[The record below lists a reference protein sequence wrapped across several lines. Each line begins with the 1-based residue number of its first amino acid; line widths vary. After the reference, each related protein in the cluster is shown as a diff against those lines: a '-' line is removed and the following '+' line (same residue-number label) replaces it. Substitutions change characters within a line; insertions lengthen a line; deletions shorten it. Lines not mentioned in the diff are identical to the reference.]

1 MVTPG
6 TNQNAYWRCSICGHE
21 WPASPKTRKN
31 GHGCPECKKRLLSE
45 KRLGYALRSSQS
57 LEEWCLV
64 NSRQDML
71 NEWSLKNTCLPDE
84 ITYGSKKSVL
94 WICKKCGT
102 EWPAAPSS
110 RTGRGD
116 GCPACAGKQVNTFNN
131 IGAVYPHLV
140 EEWHSEKTEP
150 FNPIPFVQTRMK
162 NTGGFVRGDTNGWLL
177 RILGANQDVPIARA
191 ERC

>member
-1 MVTPG
+1 MNISNPHLTNAPNTCKISPRARAHITRGDVAQLGEHHVRNVGVVGSNPIISTTEFERPGHSRSFFVRGRGAVKPSSQTCLRQRGSFSDWCRANDKTDLIAEWLTDRNSGIGPDMVTPG

-71 NEWSLKNTCLPDE
+71 NE
-84 ITYGSKKSVL
+84 
-94 WICKKCGT
+94 
-102 EWPAAPSS
+102 
-110 RTGRGD
+110 
-116 GCPACAGKQVNTFNN
+116 
-131 IGAVYPHLV
+131 
-140 EEWHSEKTEP
+140 
-150 FNPIPFVQTRMK
+150 
-162 NTGGFVRGDTNGWLL
+162 
-177 RILGANQDVPIARA
+177 
-191 ERC
+191 